1 MPGVYKEKT
10 CLRCGV
16 KHRKRGAYC
25 CQSCASKSK
34 IGTEKMRENMRRV
47 ALEYNRTPEAIAQ
60 QRMIN
65 STVTSEDFAV
75 DIPDM
80 IELPDGYDIADD
92 W

>member
-1 MPGVYKEKT
+1 
-10 CLRCGV
+10 
-16 KHRKRGAYC
+16 
-25 CQSCASKSK
+25 
-34 IGTEKMRENMRRV
+34 MRRV